1 MATPFSCASDA
12 LAVLESPAAPAPPP
26 YTLALGMGVR
36 DPNTRHALEMLRR
49 HQATWMPRTWLGH
62 LLMYQC
68 GRSAPAWL
76 ANVSSHCVSTWPERL
91 IHNYRLGAEL
101 LRLLYER
108 MPNYRFYAKIDLDTI
123 VYPEAL
129 ALYLQAHAADELHY
143 FGSIESTHRQ
153 RRVPRAHCA
162 TFGYCQPFDYAQGG
176 FEGLSHKA
184 LRAVVTGGCFDRIGA
199 VPCGDDKLC
208 VWHAEDAALGVC
220 AAMLGFK
227 LTTCACFFPWGPC
240 SVYNT
245 SSCARRLCERPLS
258 IHKVKKA
265 DWFDRWWPLGRG
277 VSGVFSLSRG
287 G

>member
-1 MATPFSCASDA
+1 MSFSCASDA
-12 LAVLESPAAPAPPP
+12 LAVLESPAAPAPPR

-36 DPNTRHALEMLRR
+36 DPSAARARDAAP

-108 MPNYRFYAKIDLDTI
+108 MPHYRFYAKIDLDTI

-162 TFGYCQPFDYAQGG
+162 NFGYCKPFDYAQGG
-176 FEGLSHKA
+176 FEGCRTK
-184 LRAVVTGGCFDRIGA
+184 RCAVSPRCLIGSA
-199 VPCGDDKLC
+199 RC
-208 VWHAEDAALGVC
+208 C
-220 AAMLGFK
+220 AA
-227 LTTCACFFPWGPC
+227 TTSCACGTPRTPRSACAPRC
-240 SVYNT
+240 SASN
-245 SSCARRLCERPLS
+245 
-258 IHKVKKA
+258 
-265 DWFDRWWPLGRG
+265 
-277 VSGVFSLSRG
+277 
-287 G
+287 